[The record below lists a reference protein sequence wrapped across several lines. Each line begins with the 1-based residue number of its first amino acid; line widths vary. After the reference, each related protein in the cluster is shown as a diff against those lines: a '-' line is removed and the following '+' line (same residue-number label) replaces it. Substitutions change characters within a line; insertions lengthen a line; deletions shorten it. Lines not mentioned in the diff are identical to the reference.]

1 MIIRDA
7 TEADLP
13 AVVAIFNSTVGGRAV
28 TAQLEPVTVEDRLE
42 WFRGHSPDQHPFW
55 VLELDQT
62 VAGWISFHEFIT
74 RCAYRGA
81 AELSVYVHEEFRR
94 RGIARRLLEE
104 AIARSSSLGLHS
116 LVGWIFAHNE
126 PSLQLFARL
135 GFERWGYLPRV
146 ARIEEI
152 ERDLVI
158 VGLHVPAPA

>member
-1 MIIRDA
+1 MIIREA

-13 AVVAIFNSTVGGRAV
+13 AVVAIFNSTVGSRAV

-55 VLELDQT
+55 ILELDQT

-81 AELSVYVHEEFRR
+81 AELSVYVHQEFRR

-104 AIARSSSLGLHS
+104 AIARSPSLGLHS

-146 ARIEEI
+146 ARVDEI